1 MSTPTSGNDAV
12 AQPLS
17 GNNSIDALLYGTRWI
32 SPAISYSFITSSSSF
47 STDPVTGYG
56 LPLTFSEPWDPLFN
70 YFTAGQITAAI
81 SAIGKWSA
89 VARLDFTQVADSG
102 NSAGDI
108 RFAFTDVGN
117 AQAHTYS
124 PGVGVGGDVW
134 FSYTERNR
142 SFSEG
147 SYDYLTLVHEIGHAL
162 GLKHPFSPTPASA
175 AILPS
180 TLDNQSATVMSYSA
194 VGGNEDTDFS
204 YRPTTPMRLDI
215 DAIQYMYGANYD
227 HNAGNTLYIFA
238 QGADYNQTI
247 WDGGGIDT
255 ISYSGADN
263 ATIDLRSGAGS
274 TLGNPV
280 YLINTTTGAR
290 MGTVQN
296 VWIADGAV
304 IENAGGGTGNDS
316 ITSNGY
322 ANKIDAS
329 AGNDTVSGGGGNDRI
344 EGGAGNDTA
353 VYAGFASQYL
363 VLFNA
368 TTGRYTIGDRTAGNA
383 DGIDVVSN
391 VENFQFADGTRAA
404 SALTLATPVTGN
416 ARIAIGVSEA
426 FYGFGPGATQYSS
439 GLSLISTQGA
449 SSFALT
455 VGHGFDTVDSV
466 TLAQNVL
473 IHLGIEPNTLGGGA
487 PDVAYKALY
496 DALVQVFTVYSDA
509 RGQVVLNMVNLLA
522 GLESNDV
529 YGQAAATLTDKL
541 TIDYN
546 NLGPVALVGVT

>member
-1 MSTPTSGNDAV
+1 MSTPSSGNDAV

-32 SPAISYSFITSSSSF
+32 SPAISYSFITSSSSW
-47 STDPVTGYG
+47 STDPVTGY
-56 LPLTFSEPWDPLFN
+56 PLYPISEPWDPLFN
-70 YFTAGQITAAI
+70 YFTSAQMTAAV
-81 SAIGKWSA
+81 SALGKWAA
-89 VARLDFTQVADSG
+89 VAKLNFSQVTDSG

-142 SFSEG
+142 SFAEG
-147 SYDYLTLVHEIGHAL
+147 TYNYMTLVHEIGHAL

-175 AILPS
+175 AVLPT

-194 VGGNEDTDFS
+194 LSGNEDTDFS

-215 DAIQYMYGANYD
+215 DAIQYLYGANYD
-227 HNAGNTLYIFA
+227 YNAGNTLYTFA

-263 ATIDLRSGAGS
+263 AVIDLRPGAGS
-274 TLGNPV
+274 TMGNPV
-280 YLINTTTGAR
+280 YIVSTSTGGRIAA
-290 MGTVQN
+290 VQN
-296 VWIADGAV
+296 VWIADAAA

-316 ITSNGY
+316 ITGNGW

-329 AGNDTVSGGGGNDRI
+329 GGNDTVSGGAGNDRI
-344 EGGAGNDTA
+344 EGGAGADTA
-353 VYAGFASQYL
+353 VYAGLASQYL
-363 VLFNA
+363 VLYNA
-368 TTGRYTIGDRTAGNA
+368 TTGRYTLGDRTSGNA

-404 SALTLATPVTGN
+404 ASLTLATPVGGN
-416 ARIAIGVSEA
+416 ARIALGVSEA
-426 FYGFGPGATQYSS
+426 FYGFGPGAAQYNS
-439 GLSLISTQGA
+439 GLSLISQQGA
-449 SSFALT
+449 SAFALS
-455 VGHGFDTVDSV
+455 VGHGFDAVGSV
-466 TLAQNVL
+466 TLAQSVL
-473 IHLGIEPNTLGGGA
+473 LHLGIEANTLGGGA
-487 PDVAYKALY
+487 PDVAYRALY

-509 RGQVVLNMVNLLA
+509 RGQVVLNMVNVLA
-522 GLESNDV
+522 GLETNDV
-529 YGQAAATLTDKL
+529 YGQVAATLTDKL

-546 NLGPVALVGVT
+546 NLGLVALVGVT